1 MRWLLLLYTAHA
13 WNASFWP
20 STDTDYD
27 LSSCFDASARDGASS
42 LASLRVEHAAVDGA
56 RLRVALVADGAAA
69 CASYLRVVANASGGE
84 VAPVAV
90 APRPAGRYAATA
102 LLRPGVWQLRA
113 FVEWTGFAADLSW
126 QAARTEGACVPKY
139 LQKDALAEPLVVT
152 VPPYATPAA
161 SPCGERAVGGYV
173 AETWAPL
180 GCVLPSEPGVRW
192 LLVAGDSTLQEL
204 AVLFV
209 AFLHAET
216 TLACVRRALSDGD
229 WVAVATCPLG
239 GGATFDALLDL
250 NFSAESLRCPRG
262 HDRWRDFDATVRGGL
277 HDAARAPTRG
287 ARRFD
292 RGATRPPPL
301 PGRSCEFAAPN
312 ATLIWRETSPQY
324 KRFECEGSGGN
335 PGVKVM
341 NAAAAPVARRVGAAV
356 LPAHALR
363 YLRPQDGDGHHCR
376 DGPSCAAQ
384 LRFLVALLGR

>member
-1 MRWLLLLYTAHA
+1 M
-13 WNASFWP
+13 
-20 STDTDYD
+20 
-27 LSSCFDASARDGASS
+27 DG
-42 LASLRVEHAAVDGA
+42 LRGGP
-56 RLRVALVADGAAA
+56 LVAG
-69 CASYLRVVANASGGE
+69 
-84 VAPVAV
+84 
-90 APRPAGRYAATA
+90 
-102 LLRPGVWQLRA
+102 
-113 FVEWTGFAADLSW
+113 
-126 QAARTEGACVPKY
+126 ARTEGACVPKY

-262 HDRWRDFDATVRGGL
+262 HDRWRDFDATAPAVLFNSGL

-292 RGATRPPPL
+292 RARTRTASAR
-301 PGRSCEFAAPN
+301 PGRSCEFAPN
-312 ATLIWRETSPQY
+312 AALIWRGVAPVQAA
-324 KRFECEGSGGN
+324 ECEGSGGN

-341 NAAAAPVARRVGAAV
+341 NAAAAPVARRPRPCSGPRPPCGPRAA
-356 LPAHALR
+356 
-363 YLRPQDGDGHHCR
+363 
-376 DGPSCAAQ
+376 AAA
-384 LRFLVALLGR
+384 R

>member
-1 MRWLLLLYTAHA
+1 M
-13 WNASFWP
+13 
-20 STDTDYD
+20 
-27 LSSCFDASARDGASS
+27 
-42 LASLRVEHAAVDGA
+42 
-56 RLRVALVADGAAA
+56 
-69 CASYLRVVANASGGE
+69 
-84 VAPVAV
+84 
-90 APRPAGRYAATA
+90 
-102 LLRPGVWQLRA
+102 
-113 FVEWTGFAADLSW
+113 
-126 QAARTEGACVPKY
+126 
-139 LQKDALAEPLVVT
+139 
-152 VPPYATPAA
+152 
-161 SPCGERAVGGYV
+161 CGERAVGGYV
-173 AETWAPL
+173 AEAWAPL

-204 AVLFV
+204 AVFLV

-239 GGATFDALLDL
+239 AGATFDALLDL

-262 HDRWRDFDATVRGGL
+262 HDRWRDFDATVRGYRVSFVWAGGLEPCRDHDGAPSLLGADRRARLAALRGAPDAVLFNSGL
-277 HDAARAPTRG
+277 HDAARAPTHG

-292 RGATRPPPL
+292 RAAYADRL
-301 PGRSCEFAAPN
+301 RAAWAVLREVAAPN